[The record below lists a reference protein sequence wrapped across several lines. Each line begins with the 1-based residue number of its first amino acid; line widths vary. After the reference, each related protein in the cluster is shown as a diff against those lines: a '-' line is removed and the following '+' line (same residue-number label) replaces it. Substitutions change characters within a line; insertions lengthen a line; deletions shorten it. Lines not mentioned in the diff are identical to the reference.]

1 LLRRKFGWTGLVV
14 PVIGMGTW
22 NIEGRTRDA
31 ERRGIEALRLGLD
44 LGMKH
49 IDTAEMYG
57 NGRSEELVAE
67 AVAGR
72 REQVF
77 LVSKVMPSNASYEG
91 TLKACERSLK
101 RLNTDFLDL
110 YLIHWPS
117 SQYPIK
123 ETMRAME
130 KLADEAMIKFI
141 GVSNF
146 DLEELRE
153 AQHALKKQRIAC
165 NQVLYHLA
173 YRDIERDLLPY
184 CTESEIAIVGYS
196 PFGHGN
202 FPSPQSKGGK
212 VLAEIA
218 KWHSSTV
225 RQVALN
231 FLTRHPALFTIP
243 KAGNPDHIREIS
255 GAVGNWRLTD
265 EDIAAIDSTFP
276 LSSSNKRLE
285 MI

>member
-1 LLRRKFGWTGLVV
+1 
-14 PVIGMGTW
+14 MGTW

-31 ERRGIEALRLGLD
+31 ERRGIESLRLGLD

-153 AQHALKKQRIAC
+153 AQHALKKHRIAC

-243 KAGNPDHIREIS
+243 KAGNPGHIREIS

>member
-1 LLRRKFGWTGLVV
+1 MLRRKFGWTGLEV

-22 NIEGRTRDA
+22 LIEGRSREA
-31 ERRGIEALRLGLD
+31 ERRAIEALRLGLD
-44 LGMKH
+44 LGMNH

-57 NGRSEELVAE
+57 NGRAEELVAE
-67 AVAGR
+67 AVD
-72 REQVF
+72 EQRKKVF
-77 LVSKVMPSNASYEG
+77 LVSKVLPSNASYQG

-101 RLNTDFLDL
+101 RLKTDFIDL
-110 YLIHWPS
+110 YLLHWPS
-117 SQYPIK
+117 SQHPIK

-130 KLADEAMIKFI
+130 KLVDESMIRFI

-146 DLEELRE
+146 DVEQLRE
-153 AQHALKKQRIAC
+153 AQDALKKYRIAC

-173 YRDIERDLLPY
+173 YRGIERDLLPY
-184 CTESEIAIVGYS
+184 CFENEIAIVGYS

-202 FPSPQSKGGK
+202 FPSSNSRQGK

-218 KWHSSTV
+218 KRHNRTV

-231 FLTRHPALFTIP
+231 FLTRDPNLFTIP
-243 KAGNPDHIREIS
+243 KTGNPDHVRDNS
-255 GAVGNWRLTD
+255 AAVGTWKLTN
-265 EDIAAIDSTFP
+265 EDITAIERTFP
-276 LSSSNKRLE
+276 LPRADKPLE

>member
-1 LLRRKFGWTGLVV
+1 M

-22 NIEGRTRDA
+22 MIEGRSRDA
-31 ERRGIEALRLGLD
+31 KRRAIEALRLGLD
-44 LGMKH
+44 LGMNH

-57 NGRSEELVAE
+57 NGRAEELIAE
-67 AVAGR
+67 AVDDQ

-77 LVSKVMPSNASYEG
+77 LVSKVLPSNASYQG

-101 RLNTDFLDL
+101 RLKTDFIDL

-117 SQYPIK
+117 SQHPIE

-130 KLADEAMIKFI
+130 KLVDEGMIRFI

-146 DLEELRE
+146 DVEQLRE
-153 AQHALKKQRIAC
+153 AQCALKKYRIAC
-165 NQVLYHLA
+165 DQVLYHLA
-173 YRDIERDLLPY
+173 YRGIEQDLLPY
-184 CTESEIAIVGYS
+184 CAEYEIAIVGYS

-202 FPSPQSKGGK
+202 FPSSHSRGGK

-218 KWHSSTV
+218 KRHNRTM

-231 FLTRHPALFTIP
+231 FLTRDPNLFTIP
-243 KAGNPDHIREIS
+243 KAGNPDHVRDNS
-255 GAVGNWRLTD
+255 GAVGDWKLSD
-265 EDIAAIDSTFP
+265 EDISTIDRIFP
-276 LSSSNKRLE
+276 LPRVGKPLE